1 MRARFGGKMAPPGV
15 EAVVLY
21 GFPLFRVIIFQ
32 VLLKSMTREFSLTG
46 TLMERISKGPWKI
59 QSYIKQLLFK
69 SCFNNQLQFG
79 LELLVALQKT

>member
-21 GFPLFRVIIFQ
+21 GFPLFWVIIVQ

-46 TLMERISKGPWKI
+46 TLMERIANGP
-59 QSYIKQLLFK
+59 
-69 SCFNNQLQFG
+69 
-79 LELLVALQKT
+79 